1 MAPMTDP
8 TPPTEPV
15 APVAATPPDAPTQP
29 VGATPPVAPTAPDGA
44 TAAAAPDFG
53 DRVKAMGDELG
64 SRGQQLG
71 REAQAAG
78 ERWSRDP
85 GVVRVADTAS
95 RFWGLLLLLVGLWFA
110 AEVTF
115 GYSLPNLPWGQLWP
129 IVLIAL
135 GLLVIVRGMSRRS

>member
-1 MAPMTDP
+1 MAAMTDP

-15 APVAATPPDAPTQP
+15 PPVEATSPEAQMPPVAP
-29 VGATPPVAPTAPDGA
+29 TPPVAPIP
-44 TAAAAPDFG
+44 AAAPDFG
-53 DRVKAMGDELG
+53 DRMKALGDELG

-78 ERWSRDP
+78 DRWSRDP
-85 GVVRVADTAS
+85 GVVRAADTAS

-115 GYSLPNLPWGQLWP
+115 GYALPNLPWGELWP